1 MSSLG
6 RNFSFLQ
13 SPIPEHRLGRYK
25 TGSTALPQGAPV
37 LATGA
42 TDTADK
48 RRAVALAAA
57 DAPMAGAVGGL
68 GGILVWDEGWEGL
81 YGLDSA
87 LNSASDVGLVP
98 AYTAAQVVHGTE
110 VRVGFRNTTAH
121 SFLNLRNYTGL
132 VMVNMTSLVLGDYL
146 TPGAGDD
153 TNGYWKR
160 TTTAAN
166 GWLRVTGIDSNN
178 GLVEAQ
184 MLF

>member
-1 MSSLG
+1 MG
-6 RNFSFLQ
+6 R
-13 SPIPEHRLGRYK
+13 RLG
-25 TGSTALPQGAPV
+25 GPE
-37 LATGA
+37 
-42 TDTADK
+42 
-48 RRAVALAAA
+48 
-57 DAPMAGAVGGL
+57 
-68 GGILVWDEGWEGL
+68 W
-81 YGLDSA
+81 
-87 LNSASDVGLVP
+87 
-98 AYTAAQVVHGTE
+98 
-110 VRVGFRNTTAH
+110 RVGFRNTTTH

-166 GWLRVTGIDSNN
+166 GWLRVTGIDSTN